1 MTTDNAPAKVMREV
15 VSGPRPLIGV
25 RLPRPMLAALKQ
37 IAEAQD
43 RSTPDVVRE
52 AVKFFLEERS
62 QEAA

>member
-1 MTTDNAPAKVMREV
+1 
-15 VSGPRPLIGV
+15 
-25 RLPRPMLAALKQ
+25 MLAALKQ